1 MYIGKTTRIFN
12 IIERATD
19 FGTFR
24 SRNSFWAF
32 ALKTMLY
39 IVPAVMLGHYTD
51 RAVQTMKEREVF
63 GEKTLHYILLQTVFV
78 LITLYLFVLFL
89 NDFTSEFQTTTA
101 GSYFIALY
109 FGMQSNYI
117 SMLKEYMYY

>member
-1 MYIGKTTRIFN
+1 MYTDKYMRIFN

-32 ALKTMLY
+32 ALKAVLY
-39 IVPAVMLGHYTD
+39 IIPAVILGHYTD
-51 RAVQTMKEREVF
+51 KGVKTLKEREAF
-63 GEKTLHYILLQTVFV
+63 GDNAVIYILLQTLCV

-89 NDFTSEFQTTTA
+89 TDFTSEFQTTAA
-101 GSYFIALY
+101 GSYFIVLY

-117 SMLKEYMYY
+117 SMLKEYMH

>member
-1 MYIGKTTRIFN
+1 MRIFN

-32 ALKTMLY
+32 AIKAMLY
-39 IVPAVMLGHYTD
+39 ILPAVILGHYTD
-51 RAVQTMKEREVF
+51 IAVQNLKKREIF
-63 GEKTLHYILLQTVFV
+63 GERPIYYILLQT
-78 LITLYLFVLFL
+78 LFVLMTLYAFAL
-89 NDFTSEFQTTTA
+89 CLTNFTSEFNSSIA
-101 GSYFIALY
+101 GSYFIVLY

-117 SMLKEYMYY
+117 SMIKEYMY